1 MINSL
6 NAQFEAQ
13 MVEFA
18 ENGKRALQEM
28 TKMILLEIGIRIV
41 NRSPVGD
48 PASWRGQ
55 IRRQYSKK
63 NYAPGTFKNN
73 WQLTVDVPGSDVFHT
88 PDPSGN
94 LSITRIALAIPRW
107 PVGHVYY
114 FSNNLPYAQALENG
128 WSRQAPAGIVSLTTV
143 EFQSI
148 VEEMELRY
156 SQGERPVNKRLS

>member
-1 MINSL
+1 MSSL

-13 MVEFA
+13 MVEFVA
-18 ENGKRALQEM
+18 NAKLALQET

-48 PASWRGQ
+48 PPSWK
-55 IRRQYSKK
+55 RQPPWLPK
-63 NYAPGTFKNN
+63 NYLPGTFKNN
-73 WQLTVDVPGSDVFHT
+73 WQLTVDMPGTDTFFT

-107 PVGHVYY
+107 PVGHTYY
-114 FSNNLPYAQALENG
+114 YSNNLPYAQALENG
-128 WSRQAPAGIVSLTTV
+128 WSRQAPPAGIVALTTV

-156 SQGERPVNKRLS
+156 SQGERPVTKAIP

>member
-1 MINSL
+1 MTSI

-13 MVEFA
+13 MVAFA

-48 PASWRGQ
+48 PPSWK
-55 IRRQYSKK
+55 RQPPWMPK
-63 NYAPGTFKNN
+63 NYMPGTFKNN
-73 WQLTVDVPGSDVFHT
+73 WQLTVDVPGSDHFFT

-107 PVGHVYY
+107 PAGHVYY
-114 FSNNLPYAQALENG
+114 FSNNLPYARALEDG
-128 WSRQAPAGIVSLTTV
+128 WSRQAPAGIVALTTV

-148 VEEMELRY
+148 VEEIELRY
-156 SQGERPVNKRLS
+156 SQGERPTTKAAP

>member
-1 MINSL
+1 MKNSL

-13 MVEFA
+13 MVAFA
-18 ENGKRALQEM
+18 ESGKLALQEM

-48 PASWRGQ
+48 PASWKKQ
-55 IRRQYSKK
+55 PAWFPK
-63 NYAPGTFKNN
+63 NYRPGTFKNN
-73 WQLTVDVPGSDVFHT
+73 WQLTIDMPGSDIFFT
-88 PDPSGN
+88 PDPTGN

-107 PVGHVYY
+107 PVGKTYY

-128 WSRQAPAGIVSLTTV
+128 WSRQAPAGIVALTTV

-148 VEEMELRY
+148 VEEIELRY

>member
-1 MINSL
+1 MTNSL

-13 MVEFA
+13 MVAFA
-18 ENGKRALQEM
+18 EAGKLALQEM

-48 PASWRGQ
+48 PPSWKKQ
-55 IRRQYSKK
+55 PPWLPK
-63 NYAPGTFKNN
+63 NYLPGTFKNN
-73 WQLTVDVPGSDVFHT
+73 WQLTVDTPGSDIFLT
-88 PDPSGN
+88 ADPSGN

-107 PVGHVYY
+107 PVGHQYF

-128 WSRQAPAGIVSLTTV
+128 WSRQAPPAGIVALTTV

-148 VEEMELRY
+148 VEEIELRY
-156 SQGERPVNKRLS
+156 SQGERPVNKRLA